1 MNLSSNIINNIFGLT
16 LPEIYP
22 FLYKIRNFD
31 NNIKKDF
38 LKIEIIQRSQNNKE
52 DLDLRKRELIK
63 KVQELFDKNNNILKK
78 CDKDDMDIFYQNYR
92 TIFIIEN
99 LKQNTN
105 LDNLLKFLLEI
116 KFGENYLSDKQNVGE
131 IILWTECYKYFII
144 NILKLCS
151 EIFIDYKEFKEIIYE
166 KVNNKKDNCEDDL
179 FDLIHTSEPFNSII
193 EYFSTFGI
201 EKLDLFKEKIVLFDY
216 SCDIII
222 QNIEK
227 FYIPCRIIFLLKSA
241 IEVYKILYYDL
252 NKFDNFINE
261 LKEEIK
267 TNDINKLK
275 QNWENEFNYLKD
287 DINKKNIDN
296 IISLFIIKYRQ
307 INNDEYS
314 IFLFD
319 IIYNN
324 MDLLPHSQRFLL
336 RILSKYSF
344 SINSKLIDENENGNI
359 IFKEIRKNA
368 LDKMIEYID
377 NKIQKNEEPQ
387 KVKTLIQILIYIY
400 QTKIEIS
407 VEYLEE
413 YSSLMK
419 FIVAAIDSEP
429 DNKVIKNNIVYPN
442 LTRIY
447 CCVFMEKFLETYL
460 KALIDK
466 ENNILNVKNFY
477 SSLNYLKVL
486 SETIKELMVKIL
498 F

>member
-144 NILKLCS
+144 NILKLCN

-368 LDKMIEYID
+368 LDKI
-377 NKIQKNEEPQ
+377 
-387 KVKTLIQILIYIY
+387 
-400 QTKIEIS
+400 
-407 VEYLEE
+407 
-413 YSSLMK
+413 
-419 FIVAAIDSEP
+419 
-429 DNKVIKNNIVYPN
+429 
-442 LTRIY
+442 
-447 CCVFMEKFLETYL
+447 
-460 KALIDK
+460 
-466 ENNILNVKNFY
+466 
-477 SSLNYLKVL
+477 
-486 SETIKELMVKIL
+486 
-498 F
+498 